1 MSAVKKEQV
10 SEQTFTMLKEAG
22 ANVEVSYYVVHSSEP
37 VKALK
42 SAFKRRDN
50 EMVLTVDTILLHHK
64 ADTKMGEIE
73 AICRHI
79 CKEKPTTLGDLR
91 EKVKQMCSAG
101 FTSVDSGTAVSYIPK
116 LIDSGCLVE
125 LI

>member
-22 ANVEVSYYVVHSSEP
+22 ANVEVSYYVVHPSES
-37 VKALK
+37 VKAPK
-42 SAFKRRDN
+42 PRRDN
-50 EMVLTVDTILLHHK
+50 EMLLTVDTISLHHRP
-64 ADTKMGEIE
+64 DTKLGEME
-73 AICRHI
+73 AICRGI
-79 CKEKPTTLGDLR
+79 CHENPTTLGDLR
-91 EKVKQMCSAG
+91 EQVKQMCAAG
-101 FTSVDSGTAVSYIPK
+101 FTSIDCPTAVSYIPK